1 MASCYQTM
9 ITALSIHDKM
19 LGVIWE
25 FAIVLQQF

>member
-9 ITALSIHDKM
+9 VTALSIHDKM

-25 FAIVLQQF
+25 FALEN

>member
-9 ITALSIHDKM
+9 ITALSIHDNM

-25 FAIVLQQF
+25 FALEN

>member
-25 FAIVLQQF
+25 FVLEN